1 VYKVDGNSLGPGGP
15 CGNAGPDQKPT
26 PLMLVQVAGDGITP
40 KGPPINLLNRIDMD
54 GPVIEAPSLTRTPDG
69 KYQLFF
75 SSNCYNT
82 NLYDVTWA
90 TAPSV
95 TGPYTRFGPLFVSG
109 QDGLMAPGGAAVA
122 SDGKHMVFHGNFNGG
137 RAMYTTTI
145 GGSGGSLR
153 STA

>member
-1 VYKVDGNSLGPGGP
+1 
-15 CGNAGPDQKPT
+15 
-26 PLMLVQVAGDGITP
+26 MLVQVAEDGVTP
-40 KGPPINLLNRIDMD
+40 MGTPINLLNRIDMD
-54 GPVIEAPSLTRTPDG
+54 GPVIEAPSIARTPDG

-82 NLYDVTWA
+82 PMYDVTWA
-90 TAPSV
+90 TAPSIA
-95 TGPYTRFGPLFVSG
+95 GPYTRFGPLFVSG

-122 SDGKHMVFHGNFNGG
+122 NDGKHMVFHGNFNGG

-153 STA
+153 SIS